1 VTGGNAFNPSSD
13 ARRQSAVFKAGKNRV
28 IFLLV
33 SKDFSVVNLP
43 RLWHLVPD

>member
-1 VTGGNAFNPSSD
+1 ML
-13 ARRQSAVFKAGKNRV
+13 KAGKNRL

-43 RLWHLVPD
+43 RLWHLVTD